1 MDYDQIKELIK
12 TQNNSRNIDLAGI
25 IRTIS
30 KRKLYIILAFILV
43 FSAGYIYLKTA
54 AHIYESTVLLKKEG
68 DKNNTERDDPYLR
81 LISLRS
87 QDDITTEMALI
98 KTKSVLDKVI
108 EKLHLDLYVEK
119 VVSSDGKTED
129 INRTLPEYNLIDN
142 TKNSILPQILS
153 FQVDSL
159 DTSINLVL
167 TKDNGSRFML
177 YKAENNRNTII
188 GFFPDNNPLEIKT
201 INFKIS
207 IYWPEAQKGAKLY
220 FSIYNNVTAYSQLSN
235 DISVSQKEETNLLQI
250 SVKNKN
256 PEIAQ
261 LIAKTLI
268 DKFKE
273 TRTEQQ
279 RLLIHESYASIDTQL
294 NETSLKLKDAENKLS
309 DYQSSTGISNLDKNS
324 SDLVTSLSNLETEKI
339 QNDLKLGEYLEKEN
353 QLLKV
358 SEKKGYFDESYLSP
372 NENYTGGG
380 NAFSTVQN
388 QLSALEV
395 RRIEL
400 LQKETE
406 SHPDVVSIDN
416 QIAQL
421 KKQLSSYNQ
430 NTLTAYRVI
439 INSLQGKKR
448 SLENLINQY
457 QGKVQGLP
465 GKETKIVGLMRD
477 KDVYGKIF
485 NLLLDKREE
494 LRVKEIAQFQDIT
507 VVDPAT
513 LPIFPVSPNKYLTG
527 VLCMFLWGGIVLI
540 FIFVGM
546 NRDGRLIQLDQIEKD
561 LHLSILSIIPKY
573 SSKMKKKLDNAK
585 SLEDRFAVLSS
596 DNFGIIESYKV
607 LQTKLNFE
615 LENKSKIIM
624 LTSCEEH
631 SGKTTVISNLA
642 LSLINADKKVLIIDA
657 DLKRC
662 TLSDMFDI
670 PRNSPG
676 LTSYLERDL
685 SNIPI
690 KNLSNVF
697 GRSMKEKYL
706 NILPA
711 GDVSENSSELLQSAK
726 FLDLIKTL
734 KASAYDYILIDTP
747 PITRVIDSLILGRI
761 INNVILIIR
770 DNFSLKES
778 IEEGIKEFNNEK
790 INIIG
795 VIANGF
801 EIEKSSFK
809 HKYGYGYGYKYAY
822 EPNNFNKKHKI
833 NNKRSINAS

>member
-12 TQNNSRNIDLAGI
+12 TQNSSDGIDLGGI
-25 IRTIS
+25 LQAII
-30 KRKLYIILAFILV
+30 KRKIFIIVSFILI
-43 FSAGYIYLKTA
+43 FFAGYIYLKTGT
-54 AHIYESTVLLKKEG
+54 HIYESTILLKKES
-68 DKNNTERDDPYLR
+68 DKNNAERNDPYLR
-81 LISLRS
+81 LIALQSP
-87 QDDITTEMALI
+87 DDITTEMALI
-98 KTKSVLDKVI
+98 KTKSVLDKVVKKLNLDLLI
-108 EKLHLDLYVEK
+108 EKIVTPE
-119 VVSSDGKTED
+119 GKTEE
-129 INRTLPEYNLIDN
+129 IYRSWPEYNLLFGNI
-142 TKNSILPQILS
+142 KNSMMPQILS
-153 FQVDSL
+153 FQSDSL
-159 DTSINLVL
+159 DNSISLVL
-167 TKDNGSRFML
+167 TKDNRGSFSL
-177 YKAENNRNTII
+177 YKTEDNRNSILGVFT
-188 GFFPDNNPLEIKT
+188 DNNPIEIQT
-201 INFKIS
+201 ADFKLS
-207 IYWPEAQKGAKLY
+207 LYWANVQKGSKL
-220 FSIYNNVTAYSQLSN
+220 FFTVYNTSSACVLLGNK
-235 DISVSQKEETNLLQI
+235 IGVSQKEETNLLQI
-250 SVKNKN
+250 SVQDKN

-261 LIAKTLI
+261 MIATSLI

-279 RLLIHESYASIDTQL
+279 RFLIHESYASIDTQL
-294 NETSLKLKDAENKLS
+294 NETSQKLKDAENKLS
-309 DYQSSTGISNLDKNS
+309 DYQSSTGISNMDKNS
-324 SDLVTSLSNLETEKI
+324 NDLVTFLSSLEAEKV

-358 SEKKGYFDESYLSP
+358 SEKKGYFDESYLAPSES
-372 NENYTGGG
+372 NIGVGT
-380 NAFSTVQN
+380 AFTSVQN
-388 QLSALEV
+388 QLSSLEV

-406 SHPDVVSIDN
+406 SHPDIVSIDN

-448 SLENLINQY
+448 SLENLVSQY
-457 QGKVQGLP
+457 QSKVQGLP

-513 LPIFPVSPNKYLTG
+513 LPIFPVSPNRNIIG
-527 VLCMFLWGGIVLI
+527 GLCIFAWGGIVLVYI
-540 FIFVGM
+540 
-546 NRDGRLIQLDQIEKD
+546 LIGVKRERRFLQLDQIEKD
-561 LHLSILSIIPKY
+561 LKLSLLSIIPNY
-573 SSKMKKKLDNAK
+573 TAKMRKKLNKAK
-585 SLEDRFAVLSS
+585 SLEDRFAVLSA

-615 LENKSKIIM
+615 LENKSKIVM

-676 LTSYLERDL
+676 LSSFLERDL
-685 SNIPI
+685 PNIPV
-690 KNLSNVF
+690 KNLSNIF
-697 GRSMKEKYL
+697 GRSIKEKYL

-711 GDVSENSSELLQSAK
+711 GDVSENSSELFQSEK
-726 FLDLIKTL
+726 FLELIKAL
-734 KASAYDYILIDTP
+734 KSSFYDYVLIDTP
-747 PITRVIDSLILGRI
+747 PITRVIDTLVIGRI
-761 INNVILIIR
+761 INNVILIVR
-770 DNFSLKES
+770 DHFSFMES
-778 IEEGIKEFNNEK
+778 IEEGIKELKNEK
-790 INIIG
+790 IHIIG
-795 VIANGF
+795 VVANGF
-801 EIEKSSFK
+801 VIEKSTFK

-822 EPNNFNKKHKI
+822 EPNRFNK
-833 NNKRSINAS
+833 NKNLTTT

>member
-12 TQNNSRNIDLAGI
+12 TQNSSRGIDLNGI
-25 IRTIS
+25 VRAIS
-30 KRKLYIILAFILV
+30 KRKIFIILSFILV

-68 DKNNTERDDPYLR
+68 NKNDAERDDPYLR

-98 KTKSVLDKVI
+98 KTKSVLDKVV
-108 EKLHLDLYVEK
+108 EKLNLDLFIDK
-119 VVSSDGKTED
+119 IVSPEGKTEE
-129 INRTLPEYNLIDN
+129 INRSLPEYNLLDN
-142 TKNSILPQILS
+142 IKNSLMPQILS
-153 FQVDSL
+153 FQADSL
-159 DTSINLVL
+159 DNSINLVL
-167 TKDNGSRFML
+167 TKDNGGRFLL
-177 YKAENNRNTII
+177 YKTEDNRNTIV
-188 GFFPDNNPLEIKT
+188 GFFPDNNPIEIKT
-201 INFKIS
+201 ANFKIS
-207 IYWPEAQKGAKLY
+207 IYWPDAQKGSKLS
-220 FSIYNNVTAYSQLSN
+220 FTVYNNATAYGQLSN
-235 DISVSQKEETNLLQI
+235 DITISQKEETNLVQI

-256 PEIAQ
+256 PELAQ

-294 NETSLKLKDAENKLS
+294 NESSQKLKDAENKLS

-324 SDLVTSLSNLETEKI
+324 NDLVSFLSNLEAEKI
-339 QNDLKLGEYLEKEN
+339 QNDLKLGEYLGKEN

-358 SEKKGYFDESYLSP
+358 SEKKGYFDESYLAPS
-372 NENYTGGG
+372 ETYTGGG
-380 NAFSTVQN
+380 NAFSSVQN
-388 QLSALEV
+388 QLSTLEV
-395 RRIEL
+395 KRIEL

-416 QIAQL
+416 QISQL

-430 NTLTAYRVI
+430 NTLTAYRII
-439 INSLQGKKR
+439 INSLQGKKKN
-448 SLENLINQY
+448 LENLISQY
-457 QGKVQGLP
+457 QAKVQGLP
-465 GKETKIVGLMRD
+465 GKETKIIGLMRD
-477 KDVYGKIF
+477 KDVYGKVF

-513 LPIFPVSPNKYLTG
+513 LPIFPVSPNRVITG
-527 VLCMFLWGGIVLI
+527 VLCIFIWSGIVLVFI
-540 FIFVGM
+540 FIGIKRERRF
-546 NRDGRLIQLDQIEKD
+546 LQLDQIEND
-561 LHLSILSIIPKY
+561 LKLSLLSIIPKY
-573 SSKMKKKLDNAK
+573 STKLKKKLDNAK
-585 SLEDRFAVLSS
+585 SLEDRFAVLSAA
-596 DNFGIIESYKV
+596 NIGIIESYKV

-624 LTSCEEH
+624 FTSCEEH
-631 SGKTTVISNLA
+631 SGKTTIISNLA
-642 LSLINADKKVLIIDA
+642 LSLINADKKVLIIDG

-676 LTSYLERDL
+676 LSSFLERDL
-685 SNIPI
+685 PNIPI

-697 GRSMKEKYL
+697 GRSIKEKYL

-711 GDVSENSSELLQSAK
+711 GDVSENSSELLQSTK
-726 FLDLIKTL
+726 FLELIIAL
-734 KASAYDYILIDTP
+734 KSSTYDYILIDTP

-761 INNVILIIR
+761 INNVILIVR
-770 DNFSLKES
+770 DTFSFKES
-778 IEEGIKEFNNEK
+778 VEEGIKEFKNEK

-809 HKYGYGYGYKYAY
+809 HKYGYGYGYKYTY
-822 EPNNFNKKHKI
+822 EPNNFNKKNRK
-833 NNKRSINAS
+833 NKKHEISI

>member
-1 MDYDQIKELIK
+1 MEYDQIKELIK
-12 TQNNSRNIDLAGI
+12 TQSNSRSLNLTGLV
-25 IRTIS
+25 RTIS
-30 KRKLYIILAFILV
+30 KRKIFIILSFILV
-43 FSAGYIYLKTA
+43 FTAGYIYLKTA

-68 DKNNTERDDPYLR
+68 DKNNADRDDPYLR

-87 QDDITTEMALI
+87 PDDITTEMALI

-108 EKLHLDLYVEK
+108 EKLNLDLFVDK
-119 VVSSDGKTED
+119 IVSPDGKTEE
-129 INRTLPEYNLIDN
+129 INRLLPEYNLLDN
-142 TKNSILPQILS
+142 TKNSRLPQFIN
-153 FQVDSL
+153 FKADSL
-159 DTSINLVL
+159 ENSINLVL
-167 TKDNGSRFML
+167 TKDNSGRFL
-177 YKAENNRNTII
+177 LFKNEEKRNTII
-188 GFFPDNNPLEIKT
+188 GFFPDTNPIEINT
-201 INFKIS
+201 DNFKIS
-207 IYWPEAQKGAKLY
+207 VYWPEAQKGARL
-220 FSIYNNVTAYSQLSN
+220 FFTVFNNAAAYGQLSSG
-235 DISVSQKEETNLLQI
+235 ITVSQKEETNLLQI

-256 PEIAQ
+256 PELAQ
-261 LIAKTLI
+261 LIANTLI

-279 RLLIHESYASIDTQL
+279 RQLIHESYASIDTQL
-294 NETSLKLKDAENKLS
+294 NESSQKLKDAENKLS
-309 DYQSSTGISNLDKNS
+309 EYQSSTGISNLDKNS
-324 SDLVTSLSNLETEKI
+324 NDLVSALSNLEAEKI
-339 QNDLKLGEYLEKEN
+339 QNDLKLGDYLEKEN
-353 QLLKV
+353 QLIKV
-358 SEKKGYFDESYLSP
+358 SEKKGYFDESYLAPS
-372 NENYTGGG
+372 ESYTSGG
-380 NAFSTVQN
+380 NAFSSALN
-388 QLSALEV
+388 QLSSLEV

-406 SHPDVVSIDN
+406 SHPDVVSIDI

-439 INSLQGKKR
+439 INSLQGKKK
-448 SLENLINQY
+448 SLENLISQY
-457 QGKVQGLP
+457 QAKVQGLP

-477 KDVYGKIF
+477 KDVYGKVF

-513 LPIFPVSPNKYLTG
+513 LPVFPVSPNK
-527 VLCMFLWGGIVLI
+527 FLIAIICVFIWGGIDLI
-540 FIFVGM
+540 FIFIGI
-546 NRDGRLIQLDQIEKD
+546 NRDSRLIQLDHIEKD
-561 LHLSILSIIPKY
+561 FKLPILSIIPKY
-573 SSKMKKKLDNAK
+573 SAKLKNKLENAK
-585 SLEDRFAVLSS
+585 SLEERFAVLST
-596 DNFGIIESYKV
+596 DNIGIIESYKV

-631 SGKTTVISNLA
+631 SGKTTIISNLA

-670 PRNSPG
+670 PRSTPG
-676 LTSYLERDL
+676 LTSFLEKDL
-685 SNIPI
+685 PNIPI

-697 GRSMKEKYL
+697 GRSIKEKYL

-711 GDVSENSSELLQSAK
+711 GDISENSSELLQSAK
-726 FLDLIKTL
+726 FLDLIKAL
-734 KASAYDYILIDTP
+734 KSSFYDYVLIDTP

-761 INNVILIIR
+761 INNVILIVR

-778 IEEGIKEFNNEK
+778 VEEGIKEFNNEK

-801 EIEKSSFK
+801 EIEKSNFK

-822 EPNNFNKKHKI
+822 EPNKFNKKNKKI
-833 NNKRSINAS
+833 SNPIKST

>member
-1 MDYDQIKELIK
+1 MEYDQIKELIK
-12 TQNNSRNIDLAGI
+12 TQSNSRSLNLTGLV
-25 IRTIS
+25 RTIS
-30 KRKLYIILAFILV
+30 KRKIFIILSFILV
-43 FSAGYIYLKTA
+43 FTAGYIYLKTA

-68 DKNNTERDDPYLR
+68 DKNNADRDDPYLR

-87 QDDITTEMALI
+87 PDDITTEMALI

-108 EKLHLDLYVEK
+108 EKLNLDLFIDK
-119 VVSSDGKTED
+119 IVSPDGKSEE
-129 INRTLPEYNLIDN
+129 INRLLPEYNLLDN
-142 TKNSILPQILS
+142 TKNSRLPQFLS
-153 FQVDSL
+153 FHADSL
-159 DTSINLVL
+159 ENSINLVL
-167 TKDNGSRFML
+167 TKDNSGRFML
-177 YKAENNRNTII
+177 FKKEEKRNTII
-188 GFFPDNNPLEIKT
+188 GFFPDTNPIEINT
-201 INFKIS
+201 DNFKIS
-207 IYWPEAQKGAKLY
+207 VYWPEAQKGARL
-220 FSIYNNVTAYSQLSN
+220 FFTVFNNAAAYGQLSSG
-235 DISVSQKEETNLLQI
+235 ITVSQKEETNLLQI

-256 PEIAQ
+256 PELAQ
-261 LIAKTLI
+261 LIANTLI

-279 RLLIHESYASIDTQL
+279 RQLIHESYASIDTQL
-294 NETSLKLKDAENKLS
+294 NESSQKLKDAENKLS
-309 DYQSSTGISNLDKNS
+309 EYQSSTGISNLDKNS
-324 SDLVTSLSNLETEKI
+324 NDLVSALSNLEAEKI
-339 QNDLKLGEYLEKEN
+339 QNDLKLGDYLEKEN
-353 QLLKV
+353 QLIKV
-358 SEKKGYFDESYLSP
+358 SEKKGYFDESYLAPS
-372 NENYTGGG
+372 ESYTSGG
-380 NAFSTVQN
+380 NAFSSALN

-416 QIAQL
+416 QISQL

-439 INSLQGKKR
+439 INSLQGKKK
-448 SLENLINQY
+448 SLENLISQY
-457 QGKVQGLP
+457 QAKVQGLP

-477 KDVYGKIF
+477 KDVYGKVF

-513 LPIFPVSPNKYLTG
+513 LPVFPVSPNK
-527 VLCMFLWGGIVLI
+527 FLIAIICVFIWGGIDLI
-540 FIFVGM
+540 FIFIGI
-546 NRDGRLIQLDQIEKD
+546 NRDSRLIQLDHIEKD
-561 LHLSILSIIPKY
+561 FKLPILSIIPKY
-573 SSKMKKKLDNAK
+573 SAKLKNKLENAK
-585 SLEDRFAVLSS
+585 SLEERFAVLCA
-596 DNFGIIESYKV
+596 DNIGIIESYKV

-631 SGKTTVISNLA
+631 SGKTTIISNLA

-670 PRNSPG
+670 PRSTPG
-676 LTSYLERDL
+676 LTSFLEKDL
-685 SNIPI
+685 PNIPI

-697 GRSMKEKYL
+697 GRSIKEKYL

-711 GDVSENSSELLQSAK
+711 GDISENSCELLQSAK
-726 FLDLIKTL
+726 YLELIKAL
-734 KASAYDYILIDTP
+734 KSSFYDYVLIDTP

-761 INNVILIIR
+761 INNVILVVR

-778 IEEGIKEFNNEK
+778 VEEGIKEFNNEK

-801 EIEKSSFK
+801 EIEKSNFK

-822 EPNNFNKKHKI
+822 EPNKFNKKNKKI
-833 NNKRSINAS
+833 SNQIKSA

>member
-12 TQNNSRNIDLAGI
+12 TQNSSRGIDLNGI
-25 IRTIS
+25 VRAIS
-30 KRKLYIILAFILV
+30 KRKISIILSFILV

-68 DKNNTERDDPYLR
+68 NKNDAERDDPYLR

-87 QDDITTEMALI
+87 PDDITTEMALI
-98 KTKSVLDKVI
+98 KTKSVLDKVV
-108 EKLHLDLYVEK
+108 EKLNLDLFIDK
-119 VVSSDGKTED
+119 IVSPEGKTEE
-129 INRTLPEYNLIDN
+129 INRSLPEYNLLDN
-142 TKNSILPQILS
+142 IKNSLMPQILS
-153 FQVDSL
+153 FQADSL
-159 DTSINLVL
+159 DNSINLVL
-167 TKDNGSRFML
+167 TKDNGGRFLL
-177 YKAENNRNTII
+177 YKTEDNRNTIV
-188 GFFPDNNPLEIKT
+188 GFFPDNNP
-201 INFKIS
+201 
-207 IYWPEAQKGAKLY
+207 
-220 FSIYNNVTAYSQLSN
+220 
-235 DISVSQKEETNLLQI
+235 KEETNLVQI

-256 PEIAQ
+256 PELAQ

-294 NETSLKLKDAENKLS
+294 NESSQKLKDAENKLS

-324 SDLVTSLSNLETEKI
+324 NDLVSFLSNLEAEKI
-339 QNDLKLGEYLEKEN
+339 QNDLKLGEYLGKEN

-358 SEKKGYFDESYLSP
+358 SEKKGYFDESYLAPS
-372 NENYTGGG
+372 ETYTGGG
-380 NAFSTVQN
+380 NAFSSVQN
-388 QLSALEV
+388 QLSTLEV
-395 RRIEL
+395 KRIEL

-416 QIAQL
+416 QISQL

-430 NTLTAYRVI
+430 NTLTAYRII
-439 INSLQGKKR
+439 INSLQGKKKN
-448 SLENLINQY
+448 LENLISQY
-457 QGKVQGLP
+457 QAKVQGLHR
-465 GKETKIVGLMRD
+465 KETKTNGLMRD
-477 KDVYGKIF
+477 KDVYGKVF

-513 LPIFPVSPNKYLTG
+513 LPIFPVSPNRIITG
-527 VLCMFLWGGIVLI
+527 VLCIFIWSGIVLVFI
-540 FIFVGM
+540 FIGIKRERRF
-546 NRDGRLIQLDQIEKD
+546 LQLDQIEND
-561 LHLSILSIIPKY
+561 LKLSLLSIIPKY
-573 SSKMKKKLDNAK
+573 STKLKKKLDNAK
-585 SLEDRFAVLSS
+585 SLEDRFAVLSAA
-596 DNFGIIESYKV
+596 NIGIIESYKV

-615 LENKSKIIM
+615 LENKSKVIM
-624 LTSCEEH
+624 FTSCEEH
-631 SGKTTVISNLA
+631 SGKTTIISNLA
-642 LSLINADKKVLIIDA
+642 LSLINADKKVLIIDG

-676 LTSYLERDL
+676 LSSFLERDL
-685 SNIPI
+685 PNIPI

-697 GRSMKEKYL
+697 GRSIKEKYL

-726 FLDLIKTL
+726 FLELINAL
-734 KASAYDYILIDTP
+734 KSSFYDYVLIDTP

-761 INNVILIIR
+761 INNVILIVR
-770 DNFSLKES
+770 DNFSFKES
-778 IEEGIKEFNNEK
+778 VEEGIKEFKNEK

-801 EIEKSSFK
+801 EIENSSFK
-809 HKYGYGYGYKYAY
+809 HKYGYGYGYKYTY
-822 EPNNFNKKHKI
+822 EPNNFNKKNRK
-833 NNKRSINAS
+833 NKKHELSI

>member
-12 TQNNSRNIDLAGI
+12 TQNNSRSLDLAGI
-25 IRTIS
+25 VRAIS
-30 KRKLYIILAFILV
+30 KRKIFIILSFILV
-43 FSAGYIYLKTA
+43 FSAGYLYLKTA

-68 DKNNTERDDPYLR
+68 DKNNAERDDPYLR

-98 KTKSVLDKVI
+98 RTKSVLDRVI
-108 EKLHLDLYVEK
+108 EKLHLDLFIEKIVYV
-119 VVSSDGKTED
+119 DGKTED
-129 INRTLPEYNLIDN
+129 INRSLPEYNLLDN
-142 TKNSILPQILS
+142 TKDSPLPQILS
-153 FQVDSL
+153 FHVDSL
-159 DTSINLVL
+159 ENSVRLVL
-167 TKDNGSRFML
+167 SKDSNNRFML
-177 YKAENNRNTII
+177 YKTENNRNIII
-188 GFFPDNNPLEIKT
+188 GFFAENNPIEIKAADYY
-201 INFKIS
+201 IS
-207 IYWPEAQKGAKLY
+207 IYWPDAQIGEKL
-220 FSIYNNVTAYSQLSN
+220 FFTIFNNATAYNQLSN
-235 DISVSQKEETNLLQI
+235 DVSVSQKEETNLLQI

-256 PEIAQ
+256 PEVAQ

-268 DKFKE
+268 DQFKE

-279 RLLIHESYASIDTQL
+279 RLLIHESYASIDTQVT
-294 NETSLKLKDAENKLS
+294 ETSQKLKDAENKLS
-309 DYQSSTGISNLDKNS
+309 DYQSSTGISDLDKNS
-324 SDLVTSLSNLETEKI
+324 NDLESFLSNLESEKI
-339 QNDLKLGEYLEKEN
+339 QNDLKLGEYQEKEN

-372 NENYTGGG
+372 SETYTGGG
-380 NAFSTVQN
+380 NAFSSVQN

-395 RRIEL
+395 KRIEL

-439 INSLQGKKR
+439 INSLQGKKK
-448 SLENLINQY
+448 SLEKLISQY
-457 QGKVQGLP
+457 QAKVTGLP
-465 GKETKIVGLMRD
+465 GKETKLVGLMRD
-477 KDVYGKIF
+477 KDVYTKIF

-494 LRVKEIAQFQDIT
+494 LKVKEIAQFQDIT

-513 LPIFPVSPNKYLTG
+513 LPIFPVSPNKYLTA
-527 VLCMFLWGGIVLI
+527 LMCLFLWSGIVLVFI
-540 FIFVGM
+540 FIGIH
-546 NRDGRLIQLDQIEKD
+546 RDGRLIQLDQIEKD
-561 LHLSILSIIPKY
+561 LKLSILSIIPKY
-573 SSKMKKKLDNAK
+573 STKMKKKLDNAK
-585 SLEDRFAVLSS
+585 SLEDRFAVLSA

-615 LENKSKIIM
+615 LENKGKIIM

-685 SNIPI
+685 PNIPI

-697 GRSMKEKYL
+697 GRSMKEKFL

-726 FLDLIKTL
+726 FLDLIKIL
-734 KASAYDYILIDTP
+734 KSSAYDYVLIDTP

-761 INNVILIIR
+761 INNVILIVR

-790 INIIG
+790 INILG

-822 EPNNFNKKHKI
+822 EPNNFNKKHKKI
-833 NNKRSINAS
+833 NKMTLSI

>member
-1 MDYDQIKELIK
+1 MEYDQIKELIK
-12 TQNNSRNIDLAGI
+12 TQSNSRSLNLTGLV
-25 IRTIS
+25 RTIS
-30 KRKLYIILAFILV
+30 KRKIFIILSFILV
-43 FSAGYIYLKTA
+43 FTGGYIYLKTA
-54 AHIYESTVLLKKEG
+54 VHIYESTVLLKKEG
-68 DKNNTERDDPYLR
+68 DKNNADRDDPYLR

-87 QDDITTEMALI
+87 PDDITTEMALI

-108 EKLHLDLYVEK
+108 EKLNLDLFVDK
-119 VVSSDGKTED
+119 IVSPDGKTEE
-129 INRTLPEYNLIDN
+129 INRLLPEYNLLDN
-142 TKNSILPQILS
+142 TKNSRLPQFIN
-153 FQVDSL
+153 FKADSL
-159 DTSINLVL
+159 ENSINLVL
-167 TKDNGSRFML
+167 TKDNSGRFL
-177 YKAENNRNTII
+177 LFKNEEKRNTII
-188 GFFPDNNPLEIKT
+188 GFFPDTNPIEINT
-201 INFKIS
+201 DNFKIS
-207 IYWPEAQKGAKLY
+207 VYWPEAQKGARL
-220 FSIYNNVTAYSQLSN
+220 FFTVFNNAAAYGQLSSG
-235 DISVSQKEETNLLQI
+235 ITVSQKEETNLLQI

-256 PEIAQ
+256 PELAQ
-261 LIAKTLI
+261 LIANTLI

-279 RLLIHESYASIDTQL
+279 RQLIHESYASIDTQL
-294 NETSLKLKDAENKLS
+294 NESSQKLKDAENKLS
-309 DYQSSTGISNLDKNS
+309 EYQSSTGISNLDKNS
-324 SDLVTSLSNLETEKI
+324 NDLVSALSNLEAEKI
-339 QNDLKLGEYLEKEN
+339 QNDLKLGDYLEKEN
-353 QLLKV
+353 QLIKV
-358 SEKKGYFDESYLSP
+358 SEKKGYFDESYLAPS
-372 NENYTGGG
+372 ESYTSGG
-380 NAFSTVQN
+380 NAFSSALN

-416 QIAQL
+416 QITQL

-439 INSLQGKKR
+439 INSLQGKKK
-448 SLENLINQY
+448 SLENLISQY
-457 QGKVQGLP
+457 QAKVQGLP

-477 KDVYGKIF
+477 KDVYGKVF

-513 LPIFPVSPNKYLTG
+513 LPVFPVSPNK
-527 VLCMFLWGGIVLI
+527 FLIAIICVFIWGGIDLI
-540 FIFVGM
+540 FIFIGI
-546 NRDGRLIQLDQIEKD
+546 NRDSRLIQLDHIEKD
-561 LHLSILSIIPKY
+561 FKLPILSIIPKY
-573 SSKMKKKLDNAK
+573 SAKLKNKLENAK
-585 SLEDRFAVLSS
+585 SLEERFAVLST
-596 DNFGIIESYKV
+596 DNIGIIESYKV

-631 SGKTTVISNLA
+631 SGKTTIISNLA

-670 PRNSPG
+670 PRSTPG
-676 LTSYLERDL
+676 LTSFLEKDL
-685 SNIPI
+685 PNIPI

-697 GRSMKEKYL
+697 GRSIKEKYL

-711 GDVSENSSELLQSAK
+711 GDISENSSELLQSAK
-726 FLDLIKTL
+726 FLDLIKAL
-734 KASAYDYILIDTP
+734 KSSFYDYVLIDTP

-761 INNVILIIR
+761 INNVILVVR

-778 IEEGIKEFNNEK
+778 VEEGIKEFNNEK

-801 EIEKSSFK
+801 EIEKSNFK

-822 EPNNFNKKHKI
+822 EPNKFNKKNKKI
-833 NNKRSINAS
+833 SNPIKST

>member
-12 TQNNSRNIDLAGI
+12 TQNNSRTLDLTGI
-25 IRTIS
+25 TRTIS
-30 KRKLYIILAFILV
+30 KRKIFIILSFILV
-43 FSAGYIYLKTA
+43 FSLGYLYLKTA

-68 DKNNTERDDPYLR
+68 DKNNTDRDDPYLR

-98 KTKSVLDKVI
+98 KTKSVLDKVVKKLNLNLFI
-108 EKLHLDLYVEK
+108 EKI
-119 VVSSDGKTED
+119 VSPEGKTEE
-129 INRTLPEYNLIDN
+129 INRPISEYNLLYNI
-142 TKNSILPQILS
+142 KNSVMPQILS
-153 FQVDSL
+153 FKVDSL
-159 DTSINLVL
+159 DNSINFVL
-167 TKDNGSRFML
+167 TKDKSGSFLL
-177 YKAENNRNTII
+177 YKNEDNRYTIV
-188 GFFPDNNPLEIKT
+188 GLFPDNNPIEINST
-201 INFKIS
+201 DFKIS
-207 IYWPEAQKGAKLY
+207 IYWPDAQKGSKL
-220 FSIYNNVTAYSQLSN
+220 FFTVYNDATAFGQLSG
-235 DISVSQKEETNLLQI
+235 DINVSQKEETNLLQI

-261 LIAKTLI
+261 LIANTLI
-268 DKFKE
+268 EKFKE

-279 RLLIHESYASIDTQL
+279 RQLIHESYASIDTQL
-294 NETSLKLKDAENKLS
+294 NESSQKLKDAENKLS

-324 SDLVTSLSNLETEKI
+324 NDLVTSLSNLEAEKI

-372 NENYTGGG
+372 SETYTGGG
-380 NAFSTVQN
+380 NAFSSVQN

-395 RRIEL
+395 KRIEL

-439 INSLQGKKR
+439 INSLQGKKK
-448 SLENLINQY
+448 SLEDLIRQY
-457 QGKVQGLP
+457 QAKVQGLP

-477 KDVYGKIF
+477 KDVYGKVF

-513 LPIFPVSPNKYLTG
+513 LPIFPVSPNKYLIA
-527 VLCMFLWGGIVLI
+527 VICFFLWGGITLIYI
-540 FIFVGM
+540 FIGIK
-546 NRDGRLIQLDQIEKD
+546 RESRLIQLDQIEKD
-561 LHLSILSIIPKY
+561 LKLSILSIIPKY
-573 SSKMKKKLDNAK
+573 SAKIKKKLNNAK
-585 SLEDRFAVLSS
+585 SLEDRFTVLSA
-596 DNFGIIESYKV
+596 DNVGIIESYKV

-624 LTSCEEH
+624 FTSCEEH
-631 SGKTTVISNLA
+631 SGKTTIISNLA
-642 LSLINADKKVLIIDA
+642 LSLINADKKILIIDA

-676 LTSYLERDL
+676 LTSFLERDL
-685 SNIPI
+685 PNIPI
-690 KNLSNVF
+690 KNLANVF

-711 GDVSENSSELLQSAK
+711 GDVSENSSELLQSVK

-734 KASAYDYILIDTP
+734 KSSFYDYILVDTP

-761 INNVILIIR
+761 INNVILIVR
-770 DNFSLKES
+770 DNFSHKES

-822 EPNNFNKKHKI
+822 EPNNFNKKSRKI
-833 NNKRSINAS
+833 NKQKLLI

>member
-1 MDYDQIKELIK
+1 MDFDQIKELVK
-12 TQNNSRNIDLAGI
+12 SQNNKKSIDLNGI
-25 IRTIS
+25 IRSIA
-30 KRKLYIILAFILV
+30 KRKVFLIVSFLLV

-54 AHIYESTVLLKKEG
+54 AHIYESIVLLKKEG
-68 DKNNTERDDPYLR
+68 DKNNAQRDDPYLR
-81 LISLRS
+81 LIALQS
-87 QDDITTEMALI
+87 QDDITTEMALL
-98 KTKSVLDKVI
+98 KTKSVIDKVI
-108 EKLHLDLYVEK
+108 RKLNLDLYIEK
-119 VVSSDGKTED
+119 IVSPDGKTD
-129 INRTLPEYNLIDN
+129 QINKSLPEYNLTFGSKN
-142 TKNSILPQILS
+142 TSLPQFLN

-159 DTSINLVL
+159 ASSINLVL
-167 TKDNGSRFML
+167 TKDDSNRFLL
-177 YKAENNRNTII
+177 YKIEEKRNFIV
-188 GFFPDNNPLEIKT
+188 GYFPDNNPIEIKT
-201 INFKIS
+201 ENFLIS
-207 IYWPEAQKGAKLY
+207 IYWPEIQKGTKL
-220 FSIYNNVTAYSQLSN
+220 FFTIYNNPTAYGKLN
-235 DISVSQKEETNLLQI
+235 NNINISQKEETNLLQV
-250 SVKNKN
+250 SVKDNN

-261 LIAKTLI
+261 LVATTLI
-268 DKFKE
+268 EKFKE

-294 NETSLKLKDAENKLS
+294 NETSQKLRDAENKLS

-324 SDLVTSLSNLETEKI
+324 SDLVTFLSNLEAEKI
-339 QNDLKLGEYLEKEN
+339 KNDLKLGEYVEKED

-372 NENYTGGG
+372 SETYTGGG
-380 NAFSTVQN
+380 NAFSSVMN
-388 QLSALEV
+388 QLSTLEV

-406 SHPDVVSIDN
+406 SHPDIISIDN

-430 NTLTAYRVI
+430 NTITAYKVN
-439 INSLQGKKR
+439 INALQGKKR
-448 SLENLINQY
+448 LLENLISQY
-457 QGKVQGLP
+457 QSKIQGLP

-494 LRVKEIAQFQDIT
+494 LRVKEIAQYQDIT

-513 LPIFPVSPNKYLTG
+513 FPIFPVSPNKYIIG
-527 VLCMFLWGGIVLI
+527 VLCLLLWGGLSLI
-540 FIFVGM
+540 FVFIGI
-546 NRDGRLIQLDQIEKD
+546 NRDGKTIQLDEIEKD
-561 LHLSILSIIPKY
+561 LKLSILSIIPKY
-573 SSKMKKKLDNAK
+573 SSKLKKKIDNAK
-585 SLEDRFAVLSS
+585 SLEDRFAVLTA
-596 DNFGIIESYKV
+596 DNIGIVESYKV

-615 LENKSKIIM
+615 LENKGKIVM

-642 LSLINADKKVLIIDA
+642 LSLINADKKVLLIDA

-676 LTSYLERDL
+676 LSSYLERDL
-685 SNIPI
+685 QNIPI
-690 KNLSNVF
+690 RNLSNVF
-697 GRSMKEKYL
+697 GRSIKEKYL

-711 GDVSENSSELLQSAK
+711 GDISENSSELLQSKK
-726 FLDLIKTL
+726 FLDLLDKIN
-734 KASAYDYILIDTP
+734 SDSYDYILFDTP
-747 PITRVIDSLILGRI
+747 PVTRVIDSLILGRI
-761 INNVILIIR
+761 INNVILIVR
-770 DNFSLKES
+770 DNFSFRES
-778 IEEGIKEFNNEK
+778 VEEGIKEFKNEN

-822 EPNNFNKKHKI
+822 EPDRFNKKSK
-833 NNKRSINAS
+833 KSKPLV